1 MNGRKSKLIRKKA
14 KLLVVEWIKS
24 LLPEEEASK
33 VNLKNYHSLVPPEK
47 HVYANGK
54 LFLSAYTEKW
64 FSQKIKKLIKTKK
77 LEKINLKDFLW
88 EVIESLEK

>member
-1 MNGRKSKLIRKKA
+1 MNGKKSKLIRKKS
-14 KLLVVEWIKS
+14 KLLVVAWIKS

-47 HVYANGK
+47 HIYSNSK

-64 FSQKIKKLIKTKK
+64 FRQKIKKLIKTKK
-77 LEKINLKDFLW
+77 LENINLQDFL
-88 EVIESLEK
+88 

>member
-77 LEKINLKDFLW
+77 LKEINLQDFL
-88 EVIESLEK
+88 

>member
-14 KLLVVEWIKS
+14 KLLVVEGIKS
-24 LLPEEEASK
+24 LLPEEE
-33 VNLKNYHSLVPPEK
+33 

-77 LEKINLKDFLW
+77 LEKINLKDFL
-88 EVIESLEK
+88 

>member
-1 MNGRKSKLIRKKA
+1 MMKNNPQLPPNPSTNA
-14 KLLVVEWIKS
+14 
-24 LLPEEEASK
+24 PEEEASK

-77 LEKINLKDFLW
+77 LEKINLKDFL
-88 EVIESLEK
+88 